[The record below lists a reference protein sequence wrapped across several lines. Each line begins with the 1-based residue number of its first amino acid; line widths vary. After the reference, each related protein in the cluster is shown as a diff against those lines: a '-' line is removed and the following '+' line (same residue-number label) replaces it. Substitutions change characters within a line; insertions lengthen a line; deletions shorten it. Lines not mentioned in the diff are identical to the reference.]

1 MNASSVA
8 LFLHIVGALGFFVA
22 LGLEWTGLR
31 EIRSAILPEQVR
43 AWMGVI
49 KNTTKLGMP
58 SMLMLLLTGLYMV
71 LTDVGW
77 TPWILVVL
85 GAIVLAMALS
95 PVLTRPRMAAIGVA
109 LAKEQAHASQGFHN
123 LANHP
128 VLWIS
133 IQTRA
138 AIALGIVY
146 LKIAQPDLS
155 GSLLVIGV
163 AIALGVIS
171 TLQIPHRVSAREG
184 STH

>member
-1 MNASSVA
+1 MNAASVA

-31 EIRSAILPEQVR
+31 EIGSAILPEQVR
-43 AWMGVI
+43 AWMGII
-49 KNTTKLGMP
+49 KNTTKLGML
-58 SMLMLLLTGLYMV
+58 SMLMLLVTGLYMV

-85 GAIVLAMALS
+85 GAIVLAMAFSL
-95 PVLTRPRMAAIGVA
+95 VLTRPRMAAIGLA
-109 LAKEQAHASQGFHN
+109 LAKERAPASQGFHN

-128 VLWIS
+128 GLWIS

-146 LKIAQPDLS
+146 LKIAQPDLG

-163 AIALGVIS
+163 AIVLGVIS
-171 TLQIPHRVSAREG
+171 ALQIPHRVSAREG
-184 STH
+184 TTH